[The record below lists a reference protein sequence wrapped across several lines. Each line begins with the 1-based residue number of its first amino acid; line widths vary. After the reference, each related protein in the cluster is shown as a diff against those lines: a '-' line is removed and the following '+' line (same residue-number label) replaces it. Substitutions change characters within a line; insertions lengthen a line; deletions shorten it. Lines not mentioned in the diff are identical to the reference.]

1 MIEKTSLE
9 KARKRTLDIRPLI
22 AFFAT
27 LLAFAAVFAINR
39 ITPFGARNS
48 LTSDLGAQYGPYLL
62 GYRNAISGG
71 ESLLYSQGLGMG
83 QNTLGVF
90 AYYLSSPLNLA
101 IFLFPQTHLQ
111 EFITILI
118 MVKFAFAGAFMT
130 WLLDRKFQDK
140 DKMTILFGMLYPL
153 CAFALVFMFNIMWLD
168 GFALLPLLILLT
180 EKFMEDRRC
189 WPKLTL
195 LLLVL
200 FVSGYYMAYMI
211 GIFAFLYLL
220 CNMGYR
226 GEFSKEKQ
234 NDGVKKVGAFILSA
248 IVAGMMSACI
258 LIPAA
263 LDTLGNGDF
272 TKSSGLSMDPTFPIL
287 SLVDQFVEKG
297 ADDISANLPFLFC
310 GMAVLFLCVLFFL
323 NKSIRKGL
331 KIGIGVAF
339 GFGIFSFHFPLLNKA
354 WHLFDDPNWFRFR
367 FSYLFSFVMIMV
379 AYYSYQHMKE
389 AGKKAFLTA
398 AGIICGLLCI
408 SQSLGQMKEPDNTFF
423 ATLLILILT
432 AALFYGKTL
441 EKWPEVIY
449 NLRRTGTAM
458 LILVILIESV
468 AFTPRCFMSQV
479 FGGSEDAPQFAE
491 MIGDLQEL
499 ASKEEQG
506 PWYRSEIHE
515 QWNGFLL
522 PNTVPFYTNT
532 QGISIFASMA
542 NKKTD
547 RFLKQLGYRSNYN
560 YFSVEHMNTIMPADS
575 ILGIR
580 YTISTDHG
588 LSDLRYAANVGK
600 YYLYENDNALP
611 IAFLAQKDAA
621 SFDGYQLEKD
631 ASKKDYFD
639 FQEKWIGSLSG
650 IDASDI
656 YDTFNAEWEVHNG
669 EKTDIQP
676 ENSLNNGD
684 KITNTLNL
692 EKKDP
697 KNKALNYYLRNNS
710 KIAMVMRTTIT
721 VDRTD
726 PLYMVI
732 PFMHMQC
739 VNTVR
744 VNDKKINT
752 VDNSSY
758 YSQILNLGSYQAGE
772 TITVEIRTTD
782 DVYYS
787 FDPIF
792 AYVNTSNVTKHTD
805 ALKADVANV
814 NVKNGRV
821 SLMTSSDSDKL
832 LVTTVPFEKGW
843 RVCVDGIEVNYS
855 AYQDAFICF
864 PLSAGEHTVEMK
876 FTSPGLKPGLLGSG
890 VGVLCFLGLSLLF
903 TRKKKEKVAVAAQ
916 DNKQEE
922 PKTEES

>member
-9 KARKRTLDIRPLI
+9 KASKRTLDIRPLI

-27 LLAFAAVFAINR
+27 LLAFAVVFAING

-62 GYRNAISGG
+62 GYRNALSGG

-90 AYYLSSPLNLA
+90 AYYLSSPLNLMV
-101 IFLFPQTHLQ
+101 FLFPQAHLQ

-130 WLLDRKFQDK
+130 WLLDRKFKDK

-153 CAFALVFMFNIMWLD
+153 CAFAIVFMFNIMWLD
-168 GFALLPLLILLT
+168 GFALLPLVVLMT
-180 EKFMEDRRC
+180 EKFMDNRRC
-189 WPKLTL
+189 WPKLTIL
-195 LLLVL
+195 LLIL

-226 GEFSKEKQ
+226 GEFSKERQ
-234 NDGVKKVGAFILSA
+234 NDGVKKVGTFILSA
-248 IVAGMMSACI
+248 VIAGMMSACV

-263 LDTLGNGDF
+263 LDTLGNGDY
-272 TKSSGLSMDPTFPIL
+272 TKSSGMNMDPTFPLL

-297 ADDISANLPFLFC
+297 AADISKNLPFLFC
-310 GMAVLFLCVLFFL
+310 GMTVLLLCILFFL
-323 NKSIRKGL
+323 NKSICKKLR
-331 KIGIGVAF
+331 IGIGIVF
-339 GFGIFSFHFPLLNKA
+339 GFGIFSFHFPFLNKA

-367 FSYLFSFVMIMV
+367 FSYLLTFVMILV

-389 AGKKAFLTA
+389 AGRKAFLIAT
-398 AGIICGLLCI
+398 GIICGMLFI
-408 SQSLGQMKEPDNTFF
+408 SQSLGQMKETDNTFF
-423 ATLLILILT
+423 ATFALLILT
-432 AALFYGKTL
+432 ASLFYGKTL
-441 EKWPEVIY
+441 EKWPEVIA
-449 NLRRTGTAM
+449 NLKRAGTLL
-458 LILVILIESV
+458 LILVILVESV
-468 AFTPRCFMSQV
+468 AFVPRCFMAQV
-479 FGGSEDAPQFAE
+479 FGARKDAPEFAE
-491 MIGDLQEL
+491 MVEDIQEL

-506 PWYRSEIHE
+506 PWYRSEIHG
-515 QWNGFLL
+515 QWNSFLL

-547 RFLKQLGYRSNYN
+547 HFLKQLGYRANYN
-560 YFSVEHMNTIMPADS
+560 YFSVEHMNSIMPADS

-580 YTISTDHG
+580 YTMSTEHA

-600 YYLYENDNALP
+600 YYLYENDCALP
-611 IAFLAQKDAA
+611 IAFLAQKEAA

-631 ASKKDYFD
+631 NDKKDYFD

-650 IDASDI
+650 LDASDI
-656 YDTFNAEWEVHNG
+656 YDTFSAEWEVLNG
-669 EKTDIQP
+669 QTTDIQP
-676 ENSLNNGD
+676 SNALNNGD
-684 KITNTLNL
+684 KITNTLNH

-697 KNKALNYYLRNNS
+697 KNKALHYYLRNNT
-710 KIAMVMRTTIT
+710 KIAMVLRTKIT
-721 VDRTD
+721 VDKTD
-726 PLYMVI
+726 PIYMVI

-739 VNTVR
+739 VNRVL
-744 VNDKKINT
+744 VNDKEINS

-758 YSQILNLGSYQAGE
+758 YSQILNLGSFQEGE
-772 TITVEIRTTD
+772 TIKVEIRTSD
-782 DVYYS
+782 DVFYCL
-787 FDPIF
+787 DPIF
-792 AYVNTSNVTKHTD
+792 AYVNTSNVIKHTD
-805 ALKADVANV
+805 ALNAGVANV

-843 RVCVDGIEVNYS
+843 RVCVDGQEVSYS

-864 PLSAGEHTVEMK
+864 PLSAGEHTVEMS
-876 FTSPGLKPGLLGSG
+876 FTSPGLKPGLLASG
-890 VGVLCFLGLSLLF
+890 VGVLLFICISLLI
-903 TRKKKEKVAVAAQ
+903 TRKKKETVAAREK
-916 DNKQEE
+916 DRTEAV
-922 PKTEES
+922 KTENT